1 MENYTVDEVCN
12 ILKLHFQSVLKLL
25 RSNELQGFKAGREW
39 RVTKQDLETYINTQK
54 EKQLNK

>member
-25 RSNELQGFKAGREW
+25 RSNELVGFKAGREW
-39 RVTKQDLETYINTQK
+39 RITKQDLEAYIEAQK
-54 EKQLNK
+54 QKQLSK

>member
-25 RSNELQGFKAGREW
+25 RKNELQGFKAGREW
-39 RVTKQDLETYINTQK
+39 RVTKQDLEAYINTQK